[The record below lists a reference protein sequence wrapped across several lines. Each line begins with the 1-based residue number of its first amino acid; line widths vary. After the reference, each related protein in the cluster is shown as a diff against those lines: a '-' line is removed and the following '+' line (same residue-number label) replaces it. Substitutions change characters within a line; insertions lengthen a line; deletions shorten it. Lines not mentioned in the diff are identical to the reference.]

1 MKHKKIY
8 KKQSKT
14 RKGKTHKKIYKKI
27 KANKPMTGKFFFTPV
42 VTTKS
47 IAKKLKYFFNNNLSA
62 TPTKPTCL
70 LAVK

>member
-1 MKHKKIY
+1 
-8 KKQSKT
+8 
-14 RKGKTHKKIYKKI
+14 
-27 KANKPMTGKFFFTPV
+27 MTGKFFFTPV
-42 VTTKS
+42 VTTKT